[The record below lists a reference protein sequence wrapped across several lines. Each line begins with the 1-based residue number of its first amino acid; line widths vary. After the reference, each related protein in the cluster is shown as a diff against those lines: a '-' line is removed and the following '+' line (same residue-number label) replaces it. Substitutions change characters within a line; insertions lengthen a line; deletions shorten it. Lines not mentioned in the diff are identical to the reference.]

1 MRVAVDETIESASA
15 PVSNDV
21 ATWKELSSKDRDAI
35 AVMGP
40 QPIPKNL
47 PNDSKN
53 RSFPMSIFSK
63 RMPNGETVKR
73 DWLVW
78 SETGKSLNCFS
89 CCLFST
95 KSPSPVVSEFSHPEL
110 GCKDNWRKLYEKTEA
125 HEKSTMHISNYVQW
139 RNLLVCLENKSGI
152 DRLQQQGFAA
162 EKQRWRR
169 ILRCLLEVTLF
180 LAERNL
186 PFRGSSSAVGDL
198 DNGLFLGTLELI
210 SSYNPTI
217 KEHLDTVMKH
227 QKSGERMQAHYLSWQ
242 SQNEF
247 LSLCAKKL
255 LNEIS
260 SEIDQ
265 SYYYGLIVDGTPDV
279 SHT

>member
-1 MRVAVDETIESASA
+1 
-15 PVSNDV
+15 
-21 ATWKELSSKDRDAI
+21 
-35 AVMGP
+35 MGP

-139 RNLLVCLENKSGI
+139 RNVLVCLENKSGI

-186 PFRGSSSAVGDL
+186 PFRSSCSAVGDL

-217 KEHLDTVMKH
+217 KENLDSHEASKKWRTHASSLFIMA
-227 QKSGERMQAHYLSWQ
+227 KSKRVLI
-242 SQNEF
+242 
-247 LSLCAKKL
+247 SLCKKA
-255 LNEIS
+255 
-260 SEIDQ
+260 SE
-265 SYYYGLIVDGTPDV
+265 
-279 SHT
+279 